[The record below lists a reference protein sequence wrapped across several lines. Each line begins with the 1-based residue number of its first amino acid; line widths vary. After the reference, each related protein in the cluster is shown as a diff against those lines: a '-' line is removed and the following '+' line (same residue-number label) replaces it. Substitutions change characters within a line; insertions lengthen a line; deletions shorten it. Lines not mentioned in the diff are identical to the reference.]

1 MRTTKNLLF
10 MLLLLPMMAVMVSSC
25 GSKYSYETVPG
36 DPMNTR
42 IYTLDNGL
50 KVYLSVYEDE
60 PRIQAYVSV
69 KVGSKNDPSET
80 TGLAHYFEHL
90 MFKGTSQFGT
100 LDWEKEKPMLDEI
113 EALFEKYRVET
124 DPAKRAEIYKAI
136 DSISY
141 EASKIAIPNEYDKL
155 MSAIGSRG
163 TNAGTSNDFTVYM
176 ENIPSNQLESWAII
190 QADRFADA
198 TIRLFH
204 TELETVYEEKNMSL
218 TQDAR
223 KVSEVMY
230 QLLYPNHPYG
240 QQTTLGDAEHLKNPS
255 IINIKNFYDTY
266 YVPNN
271 MAVIL
276 SGDFNPDEAIKIIDK
291 YFGKLEKKE
300 VPEFTFEPE
309 APITEPKVAEVI
321 GLEAES
327 VSIGFRFP
335 GAASRE
341 AMMADM
347 VGMML
352 SNRST
357 GLIDL
362 NVNLQQRTLRSSAYV
377 SKLTDYSMLNL
388 SGMNKSGQTL
398 EEVKDILLEQVEL
411 LKKGEFPDWMIEATI
426 NNLKLNEMRRLE
438 SNAGRVWMMS
448 SSFINGIDWKDAV
461 AYIDEL
467 GKITKDE
474 LVAFANEHLGNN
486 YAVVYKRQG
495 QPEVE
500 LVEKP
505 SITPIHIN
513 RDVESAYLAAF
524 KERKVPEIEPVFL
537 DFDKEIN
544 KVTTTNNL
552 EILHK
557 ENVENETFTLYY
569 YFPFGSDSD
578 KMMNLASGYL
588 EYLGTSEYTAE
599 QIKQEFYKLACSFN
613 VFSSRDETYVYVSG
627 LSENQEAAVK
637 LLESLIT
644 DCQPNEQ
651 ALALYINN
659 VLRSREN
666 SKQNQRSVFSGL
678 VDYATYGAKSPF
690 TNQLPAKDLRALKAE
705 TLIAKIQELPT
716 YPHKIL
722 YYGPSSPAELKDM
735 VENIHAVPATFAE
748 VPAPYNFEELATTK
762 NRVVFSHYD
771 ANQSYLQL
779 ISRGVDYD
787 YDLLPKALM
796 FNNYFGSGMS
806 AIVFQELR
814 EKRGLA
820 YTAWS
825 RYATPSSPDKP
836 FMNNGFIATQNDKVI
851 EAFTAFDDLYNNIP
865 VSEKSFDLAKESIL
879 NSIRNGRV
887 TKMSVIWNYLNAEKM
902 GYGGDIRKT
911 YWDVVP
917 SLTLDD
923 VVSFNEKYIKDQPK
937 TYVILGN
944 EKVVDFKEITEK
956 FGPVEK
962 VSRDKIFQF

>member
-1 MRTTKNLLF
+1 
-10 MLLLLPMMAVMVSSC
+10 MLLLLPVVAFIMSSC
-25 GSKYSYETVPG
+25 GSKYSYESVPG
-36 DPMNTR
+36 DPMKTR

-50 KVYLSVYEDE
+50 KVYLSVYKDE

-113 EALFEKYRVET
+113 ESLFEKYRNET
-124 DPAKRAEIYKAI
+124 DPEKRAAIYKVI
-136 DSISY
+136 DSVSY

-176 ENIPSNQLESWAII
+176 ENVPSNQLENWAII

-230 QLLYPNHPYG
+230 ELLYPNHPYG
-240 QQTTLGDAEHLKNPS
+240 QQTTLGEAEHLKNPS

-276 SGDFNPDEAIKIIDK
+276 SGDFDPDEAIEVIDK
-291 YFGKLEKKE
+291 YFGKLERKE
-300 VPEFTFEPE
+300 VPEFTFEKE
-309 APITEPKVAEVI
+309 EPITEPKVAEVD
-321 GLEAES
+321 GLEAERL
-327 VSIGFRFP
+327 SIGFRFP

-347 VGMML
+347 IGMML

-362 NVNLQQRTLRSSAYV
+362 NVNLQQKTLRSGAYV

-388 SGMNKSGQTL
+388 YGMNKSGQTL
-398 EEVKDILLEQVEL
+398 EEVKDILLEQVDL
-411 LKKGEFPDWMIEATI
+411 LKNGEFPDWMIEATI

-438 SNAGRVWMMS
+438 SNGGRVWMMS
-448 SSFINGIDWKDAV
+448 SSFINGTDWKDAV
-461 AYIDEL
+461 SYIDEL

-474 LVAFANEHLGNN
+474 LIAFANEHLGNN
-486 YAVVYKRQG
+486 YAVVYKRQKKAD
-495 QPEVE
+495 VE

-513 RDVESAYLAAF
+513 RDVESEYLTAF
-524 KERKVPEIEPVFL
+524 KEREVAQIEPVFL
-537 DFDKEIN
+537 DFEKDMN
-544 KVTTTNNL
+544 KLSTSNNL

-557 ENVENETFTLYY
+557 ENIENETFYLYY
-569 YFPFGSDSD
+569 YFPFGSNSD
-578 KMMNLASGYL
+578 KMLNLASGYL

-599 QIKQEFYKLACSFN
+599 QLKQEFYKLACSFN
-613 VFSSRDETYVYVSG
+613 VFSSDDQTYVYVSG
-627 LSENQEAAVK
+627 LSENQEEAVK
-637 LLESLIT
+637 LLEALIT

-651 ALALYINN
+651 ALGLYINN
-659 VLRSREN
+659 KLRSRDNARE
-666 SKQNQRSVFSGL
+666 NQRSVFSGL
-678 VDYATYGAKSPF
+678 VDYATYGEKSPF
-690 TNQLPAKDLRALKAE
+690 TNELAASELKKLKPE
-705 TLIAKIQELPT
+705 TLIAKIQELPS

-722 YYGPSSPAELKDM
+722 YYGPSSPAELKEM
-735 VENIHAVPATFAE
+735 VENIHTVPATFAE
-748 VPAPYNFEELATTK
+748 VPAPYNFSELPTDK

-779 ISRGVDYD
+779 ISRGVDYN
-787 YDLLPKALM
+787 YDLLPNTML

-820 YTAWS
+820 YTAYS
-825 RYATPSSPDKP
+825 YYSTPSNPDEP

-851 EAFTAFDDLYNNIP
+851 DAFTAFDDLYNNIP
-865 VSEKSFDLAKESIL
+865 VSEKAFGLAKESIL
-879 NSIRNGRV
+879 NGIRNGRV
-887 TKMSVIWNYLNAEKM
+887 TKMSVIWNYLNAQKM
-902 GYGGDIRKT
+902 GYPGDIRKT
-911 YWDVVP
+911 YWETIP
-917 SLTLDD
+917 SLTLDN
-923 VVSFNEKYIKDQPK
+923 VLEFNAKYIKNQPK

-944 EKVVDFKEITEK
+944 ENVIDFKEISTK

-962 VSRDKIFQF
+962 VSRDKIFQY

>member
-1 MRTTKNLLF
+1 
-10 MLLLLPMMAVMVSSC
+10 
-25 GSKYSYETVPG
+25 
-36 DPMNTR
+36 MNTR

-50 KVYLSVYEDE
+50 KVYLSVYKDE

-100 LDWEKEKPMLDEI
+100 TDWEKEKPMLDEI
-113 EALFEKYRVET
+113 ESLFEKYRNET
-124 DPAKRAEIYKAI
+124 DPEKRAAIYKVI
-136 DSISY
+136 DSVSY

-155 MSAIGSRG
+155 MSAIGSTG

-176 ENIPSNQLESWAII
+176 ENVPSNQLENWAEI
-190 QADRFADA
+190 QAHRFDDA
-198 TIRLFH
+198 VIRLFH

-223 KVSEVMY
+223 KVSEEMY
-230 QLLYPNHPYG
+230 KLLYPNHPYG
-240 QQTTLGDAEHLKNPS
+240 QQTTLGEAEHLKNPS
-255 IINIKNFYDTY
+255 IINIKNFYNTY

-276 SGDFNPDEAIKIIDK
+276 SGDFDPDKAIRIIDEQ
-291 YFGKLEKKE
+291 FGKLERKE

-309 APITEPKVAEVI
+309 DPITEPKVAEVI
-321 GLEAES
+321 GLEAERVS
-327 VSIGFRFP
+327 VGFRFP
-335 GAASRE
+335 GAASHE

-347 VGMML
+347 IGMML

-362 NVNLQQRTLRSSAYV
+362 NVNLQQKTLRSGAYV

-388 SGMNKSGQTL
+388 YGMNKAGQTL
-398 EEVKDILLEQVEL
+398 EEVKDILLEQVDL

-438 SNAGRVWMMS
+438 SNSGRVWMMS
-448 SSFINGIDWKDAV
+448 SSFINGIEWEDAV
-461 AYIDEL
+461 NYIDEL

-474 LVAFANEHLGNN
+474 LVAFANEHLANN
-486 YAVVYKRQG
+486 YAVVYKRQK
-495 QPEVE
+495 QADVE

-513 RDVESAYLAAF
+513 RDVESDYLAAF
-524 KERKVPEIEPVFL
+524 KQREVEQIDPVFVDYEKDL
-537 DFDKEIN
+537 N
-544 KVTTTNNL
+544 KLATSSNL

-557 ENVENETFTLYY
+557 KNVENKTFNLFY
-569 YFPFGSDSD
+569 YFPFGSDND
-578 KMMNLASGYL
+578 KMLNLASGYL

-613 VFSSRDETYVYVSG
+613 VFSSSDQTYVYVSG

-659 VLRSREN
+659 ELRSREN
-666 SKQNQRSVFSGL
+666 AKQNQRSVFAGL
-678 VDYATYGAKSPF
+678 VDYATYGQKSPF
-690 TNQLPAKDLRALKAE
+690 THEVPSSELKNLKPE
-705 TLIAKIQELPT
+705 TLIAKIKELPT

-722 YYGPSSPAELKDM
+722 YYGPSAPEKLKGL
-735 VENIHAVPATFAE
+735 VEKLHNVPETFAE
-748 VPAPYNFEELATTK
+748 APEATDFVELPTDK

-771 ANQSYLQL
+771 ANQSYLQMV
-779 ISRGVDYD
+779 SRGVDYD
-787 YDLLPKALM
+787 YNLLPNVML

-820 YTAWS
+820 YTAYS
-825 RYATPSSPDKP
+825 FYSTPSTPEEP
-836 FMNNGFIATQNDKVI
+836 FMNQGFIATQNDKVI
-851 EAFTAFDDLYNNIP
+851 DAFTAFDDLYNNIP
-865 VSEKSFDLAKESIL
+865 VSEKAFGLAKESIL
-879 NSIRNGRV
+879 NGIRNGRV
-887 TKMSVIWNYLNAEKM
+887 TKMSVIWNYLNAQKM
-902 GYGGDIRKT
+902 GYPNDIRKT
-911 YWDVVP
+911 YWETIP

-923 VVSFNEKYIKDQPK
+923 VLEFNAKYIKDQPK

-944 EKVVDFKEITEK
+944 ENVLDFGEISKK

-962 VSRDKIFQF
+962 VSRDKIFQY